1 MFKLEWVVERLT
13 KLCFVNSNEAKR
25 TVVYELAKRLVNGGN
40 HEITIVQ
47 PTRGSG
53 LGDQF
58 SSQWIDGLEIMFFP
72 TFFLRSIS
80 YNIPL
85 LHKEIKA
92 LMKLFHDK
100 KYDIIQAS
108 TYYYP
113 TSIAPII
120 VKRKCEIPIILTSSV
135 LPGYSWFYG
144 KRFVDAVAKMYT
156 FSIGKK
162 ILNSYDRIVLLHSR
176 GLEEVERFGVSK
188 ERLCVVPNGVDVEI
202 FSRSSDIDQLRAKLS
217 LNNDEKILLFVGRL
231 AKVKRVEILIALTK
245 SLIKEGFR
253 LKTILVGDGP
263 DRKLYERLARPI
275 KNNVIFIGQVP
286 HTEIAKYYSMAD
298 VFVLPSLSEGL
309 PQVLLEASATG
320 KPCVATRVNGTSD
333 IIMHG
338 KTGYLVERWNTEA
351 YHDYVKVLLEDDQLS
366 KKMGSMAV
374 QFVKENFSWDVVID
388 KYEKIYENITNS

>member
-1 MFKLEWVVERLT
+1 
-13 KLCFVNSNEAKR
+13 VNPNRAQR
-25 TVVYELAKRLVNGGN
+25 TVVYELAKHLVNRGN

-47 PTRGSG
+47 PTHGSG

-58 SSQWIDGLEIMFFP
+58 HSQRIDGLEVMFFP

-85 LHKEIKA
+85 LHKEIKV

-100 KYDIIQAS
+100 KYDIIQACA
-108 TYYYP
+108 YFYP
-113 TSIAPII
+113 TSFAPII
-120 VKRKCEIPIILTSSV
+120 VKRKCKIPIVLTSDV

-144 KRFVDAVAKMYT
+144 KRFVDAIAKMYT

-162 ILNSYDRIVLLHSR
+162 ILNSYDKVVLLYSR
-176 GLEEVERFGVSK
+176 TLEEVENFGVSK
-188 ERLCVVPNGVDVEI
+188 ERACVIPNGVDVEN

-217 LNNDEKILLFVGRL
+217 LKDDEKVLLFVGRL
-231 AKVKRVEILIALTK
+231 AKVKRVEVLITLTK

-253 LKTILVGDGP
+253 LKTLLVGDGP
-263 DRKLYERLARPI
+263 DRRLYEKLARPI
-275 KNNVIFIGQVP
+275 KDNIIFIGQVP
-286 HTEIAKYYSMAD
+286 HTEIAKYYSLAD

-320 KPCVATRVNGTSD
+320 KPCVATSVNGTSD
-333 IIMHG
+333 IIVHG
-338 KTGYLVERWNTEA
+338 KTGYLVERWNIEA
-351 YHDYVKVLLEDDQLS
+351 YHDYVKVLLEDEQLS

-374 QFVKENFSWDVVID
+374 QFVKENFSWDVVMN
-388 KYEKIYENITNS
+388 KYEKIYREIMSQ